1 MNKIALTALLLILV
15 FLGANAQG
23 PKLKVKITD
32 TDGTA
37 TVVSNV
43 SSSSSS
49 SCNTSD
55 FPVYQG
61 TTKTDVDF
69 NDLKKVII
77 RHDLPAEDRNNYLTV
92 ELFKNNGE
100 SGLYEMIRNIRITG
114 KSEEGNFSVK
124 VIDLQAI
131 EVLN

>member
-1 MNKIALTALLLILV
+1 MQRITLTTVLLTLV
-15 FLGANAQG
+15 MLGVNAQG
-23 PKLKVKITD
+23 PKLKVRITD

-69 NDLKKVII
+69 NDLKKVIV
-77 RHDLPAEDRNNYLTV
+77 RHDLPAEDKNNYLTV
-92 ELFKNNGE
+92 ELIMNSGE
-100 SGLYEMIRNIRITG
+100 SGLYEMIRSIRITG

-124 VIDLQAI
+124 AFDVQAI